1 MPTPNLGLV
10 QPPINPTFDLWGA
23 DMNQNLS
30 LIDAASITLR
40 GTPVAATAPTL
51 NQVLKFNGTSWAPG
65 TDSGGVTGSGTTGK
79 LSKWV
84 GGTALGDSIL
94 SDDGVTLLVA
104 GNVNASSYMVGGVAL
119 ASTHLSDGG
128 TLIKGAGVSG
138 RVPFFSGGQTVTS
151 DGALFWDNTNKR
163 LGVGLNDPEVA
174 IHAVGQIRAIAE
186 TSVSA
191 VVASIFYGTPVPGI
205 GAVISTRVA
214 RGTRAAPIAVQAND
228 SLGTFNGRGHDGVA
242 FASSGAAG
250 MSIAASETWTGA
262 AHGANLS
269 WSVTPNGT
277 LSSVGQMFLGQSG
290 NLRVGTGADPGF
302 RIHALGDI
310 NATGAFRVNGTAL
323 ASTHLSDGGTLIK
336 TSTLL
341 SGDLTGTLPNPT
353 IANLQG
359 NPLLTAGAVPGHLL
373 RFDGVNWAAAFS
385 ASYELI
391 DGNTLIRSDGL
402 TAMNADL
409 NLATFKIMNLGTPI
423 ADSDAANK
431 QYVDSVATGL
441 DLKKS
446 VRAASTA
453 NITMSGEQTI
463 DGVALVTGERV
474 LLKNQSDQKENGIY
488 DVSTG
493 SWARSADADNS
504 PGGEVTSGMF
514 TFVEEGTANAGRG
527 FVLITPDPIVLGTSN
542 LVFSQFSDVSGAAI
556 GTGTSGKIVKWTGTS
571 TVADSIITE
580 SGAQISVAGDITMTG
595 VILAPDGGSY
605 TFTNNAGAQFGWSNG
620 AGGLFMELGQTK
632 VLMNGLTV
640 KTFAG
645 GVQKLSIGTALA
657 DFSVDIQT
665 NGAVSAATS
674 VTAGTLVSVTG
685 GAGIIGSFVGAA
697 GPFSTQVLYL
707 AATDGTGT
715 ALALAS
721 GTNPGTDIKATFEY
735 DPSSNEIRI
744 KDGSTSRIRLSRATG
759 NVGVNSPPD
768 ATHRFTVDGSINAT
782 NGGVFRVN
790 GTQISSANLS
800 NDAALIKTS
809 TSLGGDLSGNLP
821 NATVAKVNGVAVT
834 GTPTVGQTIVATSG
848 TAATW
853 QTPAAASALK
863 TSGADVVVSA
873 AAPPT
878 TGQVLTATSAT
889 TATWQAA
896 GGGGYSATVVVAA
909 PSGVAAT
916 DTTNIQTAINT
927 ANAAGGG
934 TVLLR
939 EGVYLIS
946 TTINPKSGVMLKGQG
961 KSTGFNTG
969 LSAGSTGGAV
979 YGTTLRGTTGL
990 GTTRMISDSGT
1001 VPHVCGFSDLNLDF
1015 GFLTRFGSGATQDM
1029 VMKGSNHTFINVT
1042 FIAFTA
1048 VGNPTVDITPSSTLD
1063 FGKHK
1068 FRGCDFYDAGTAST
1082 YTFNLDGSIT
1092 DCYFEGTAASFS
1104 QLLQINSGR
1113 LVNCYFA
1120 SNKAY
1125 SNAIVLAS
1133 PPGNSQ
1139 SPLMVVI
1146 SGCMFKQYTNAQTRS
1161 ILVSTARGV
1170 AVVGCI
1176 GDSSNASV
1184 GGITVSAAVPGN
1196 ITGCN
1201 GFSAYTG
1208 GTQAGNI

>member
-23 DMNQNLS
+23 DMNQNLA
-30 LIDAASITLR
+30 LIDAASILLR
-40 GTPVAATAPTL
+40 GTPVAATAPAL
-51 NQVLKFNGTSWAPG
+51 NQVLKFNGTSWAPAA
-65 TDSGGVTGSGTTGK
+65 DAGGVSGSGTIGK
-79 LSKWV
+79 LSKWT
-84 GGTALGDSIL
+84 GATTLGDSIL

-104 GNVNASSYMVGGVAL
+104 GNVDAASYMVGGVAL
-119 ASTHLSDGG
+119 ASTNLSDGG
-128 TLIKGAGVSG
+128 TLIKGAGVAG
-138 RVPFFSGGQTVTS
+138 RISFFSGAQTVTS
-151 DGALFWDNTNKR
+151 DGAAIWDNVNKR
-163 LGVGLNDPEVA
+163 LGIGIPDPESA
-174 IHAVGQIRAIAE
+174 IHASGQIR
-186 TSVSA
+186 VSA
-191 VVASIFYGTPVPGI
+191 EGVSSVLNSIFYGTPVPGV
-205 GAVISTRVA
+205 GAAVTVRIA
-214 RGTRAAPIAVQAND
+214 RGTRAAPTAVLLND
-228 SLGTFNGRGHDGVA
+228 SLGVFNGRGHDGVA
-242 FASSGAAG
+242 FPTGGSGGMGISAA
-250 MSIAASETWTGA
+250 ENWTTL
-262 AHGANLS
+262 AHGTSLN
-269 WSVTPNGT
+269 WSVTPIGSLT
-277 LSSVGQMFLGQSG
+277 TTGVMFLSAAG
-290 NLRVGTGADPGF
+290 NLRVGTSSDPGF
-302 RIHALGDI
+302 RINALGEI
-310 NATGAFRVNGTAL
+310 NATVGFRVNGTTL
-323 ASTHLSDGGTLIK
+323 ASTHLSD
-336 TSTLL
+336 SL
-341 SGDLTGTLPNPT
+341 SLVRYTDSVGGDLTGNLPNPT
-353 IANLQG
+353 ITNLQG
-359 NPLLTAGAVPGHLL
+359 NPLLTAGAVTGNLL
-373 RFDGVNWAAAFS
+373 RFDGVNWASSFS

-409 NLATFKIMNLGTPI
+409 NLNTFKIVGLGTPS
-423 ADSDAANK
+423 ADTDAANK
-431 QYVDSVATGL
+431 VYVDGVAQGL
-441 DLKKS
+441 DIKKS

-453 NITMSGEQTI
+453 DLTLSGEQTV
-463 DGVALVTGERV
+463 DSVALVTGDRILV
-474 LLKNQSDQKENGIY
+474 KDQSTAEDNGIY
-488 DVSTG
+488 IVDSAAWT
-493 SWARSADADNS
+493 RSPDADNS
-504 PGGEVTSGMF
+504 PSGEVTCGMF
-514 TFVEEGTANAGRG
+514 TFVEEGTIAAGNG
-527 FVLITPDPIVLGTSN
+527 YVLTTPDPITLGVTP
-542 LVFSQFSDVSGAAI
+542 LTFAQFSGAGQIIAGQGLSKSGNTLSALDASDVVKGVSTLSVAPASPTAPIAVGDNDPRVANVAHGSGTTGKLAKWSS
-556 GTGTSGKIVKWTGTS
+556 GTALT
-571 TVADSIITE
+571 DSIVSEIG
-580 SGAQISVAGDITMTG
+580 GALSVAGNMT
-595 VILAPDGGSY
+595 
-605 TFTNNAGAQFGWSNG
+605 
-620 AGGLFMELGQTK
+620 
-632 VLMNGLTV
+632 
-640 KTFAG
+640 
-645 GVQKLSIGTALA
+645 
-657 DFSVDIQT
+657 
-665 NGAVSAATS
+665 
-674 VTAGTLVSVTG
+674 VTG
-685 GAGIIGSFVGAA
+685 SEIVGQFVGSGGA
-697 GPFSTQVLYL
+697 FSAQILYV
-707 AATDGTGT
+707 AATDGTDVV
-715 ALALAS
+715 LALAS
-721 GTNPGTDIKATFEY
+721 GTNPGTDLKATFEY
-735 DPSSNEIRI
+735 SASGNEIRI
-744 KDGSTSRIRLSRATG
+744 KDGNTSRIRISRSTG

-768 ATHRFTVDGSINAT
+768 ATHRFTIDGSANVT
-782 NGGVFRVN
+782 NGGVYRVN
-790 GTQISSANLS
+790 GTQISSSNLS
-800 NDAALIKTS
+800 NDAALIKT
-809 TSLGGDLSGNLP
+809 TTTLGGDLSGNLP

-946 TTINPKSGVMLKGQG
+946 TTINPKSGVMLRGQG

-1001 VPHVCGFSDLNLDF
+1001 VPHVCGFMDLNLDF

-1048 VGNPTVDITPSSTLD
+1048 VGNPTVDITPSSTFD

-1068 FRGCDFYDAGTAST
+1068 FRGCDFYDAGTASS

-1125 SNAIVLAS
+1125 SNAIVQVAPPANSNS
-1133 PPGNSQ
+1133 PE
-1139 SPLMVVI
+1139 MVVI

-1161 ILVSTARGV
+1161 ILVSTAHGV

-1184 GGITVSAAVPGN
+1184 GGITVSTASPGN